1 MQHKKTY
8 SVALV
13 SAQTIQKIR
22 TGPCWKSGGGGKMRR
37 KRTYVSV
44 PLEMLVDEPEGN
56 DGGHD
61 SEAAG
66 YKPPSI
72 MSYEV

>member
-1 MQHKKTY
+1 MH
-8 SVALV
+8 
-13 SAQTIQKIR
+13 R
-22 TGPCWKSGGGGKMRR
+22 M
-37 KRTYVSV
+37 RTYISV

-72 MSYEV
+72 MGYEV